1 MLSVQVLLE
10 TTKKIEFEGKTYD
23 YVFDVDI
30 EDGKP
35 PLKLPINVS
44 DNPYT
49 AADDFLARYELPMS
63 YRDQVVQ
70 FILKNT
76 NGISLDQPNDNAS
89 SSAVSPS
96 KTSVMKV
103 LPVKQYLIMENYNP
117 DTIFNGIVKINS
129 NEKTFDD
136 EILAQIGGALHDI
149 DESWELLLSFANTIR
164 SNWEI
169 KTPAYDI
176 VRLIVKKIT
185 LFFRYKRLHRR
196 RLGQ

>member
-1 MLSVQVLLE
+1 M
-10 TTKKIEFEGKTYD
+10 
-23 YVFDVDI
+23 DI

-103 LPVKQYLIMENYNP
+103 LPVKQYLIMLWSQLVPN
-117 DTIFNGIVKINS
+117 
-129 NEKTFDD
+129 
-136 EILAQIGGALHDI
+136 
-149 DESWELLLSFANTIR
+149 
-164 SNWEI
+164 
-169 KTPAYDI
+169 
-176 VRLIVKKIT
+176 
-185 LFFRYKRLHRR
+185 
-196 RLGQ
+196 